1 MNQPFVY
8 QPNHDNSN
16 KPNTPKLPNF
26 ILAGAGESGTTSL
39 YSYLKQH
46 PQVYMSP
53 VKEPNFFAAADIL
66 SLPDFKP
73 MEEQQLTSLLAEIE
87 RQESPHSPISITTWK
102 DYLRLFQ
109 NVRDQVA
116 IGETS
121 VMYLWFPS
129 AAAAIHRTLPQA
141 KLIFL
146 LRDPTE
152 RLYTLYLRT
161 LSTGHRATFRDWV
174 LQAMQTKPDRRNG
187 MQRHPIPLDC
197 GLYAT
202 HLQRFFDVFPRE
214 QIRIYLYESYRAD
227 ARAVLR
233 DIFGFLGVN
242 ADQPIDMSRR
252 YNETMV
258 PRFPVLQQLRR
269 RLVGNAPLTGW
280 LPTPVSQTIRGIFYN
295 RGKKHLALAPDDRRM
310 VIDYYRDEILRTQ
323 DLIGRDLSAWLNVN
337 ARTNQSP

>member
-1 MNQPFVY
+1 MPET
-8 QPNHDNSN
+8 H
-16 KPNTPKLPNF
+16 TPKLPNF

-39 YSYLKQH
+39 YRYLNQH

-73 MEEQQLTSLLAEIE
+73 MAERQLSSVLAEAE
-87 RQESPHSPISITTWK
+87 RQECPKTSISITKWE

-116 IGETS
+116 IGEAS

-129 AAAAIHRTLPQA
+129 AAPAIHRTLPRA

-152 RLYTLYLRT
+152 RLWTRYLRE
-161 LSTGHRATFRDWV
+161 LGTGHRTTFRDWV
-174 LQAMQTKPDRRNG
+174 LQAMQTKPDRRQG

-202 HLQRFFDVFPRE
+202 HLQPFFDVFPRE
-214 QIRIYLYESYRAD
+214 QIRIYLYEAYRAD

-242 ADQPIDMSRR
+242 ADHPIDMSRQ

-258 PRFPVLQQLRR
+258 PRFPVLHRLRR
-269 RLVGNAPLTGW
+269 RLVGNTPLTGW
-280 LPTPVSQTIRGIFYN
+280 MPTLVSQALRGFYN
-295 RGKKHLALAPDDRRM
+295 RPKGRFALDPTDRRL
-310 VIDYYRDEILRTQ
+310 VIDYYRDEILRAQ
-323 DLIGRDLSAWLNVN
+323 DLIGTDLSAWL
-337 ARTNQSP
+337 R

>member
-1 MNQPFVY
+1 VGFHPEVNQPSKSFFRLL
-8 QPNHDNSN
+8 NA
-16 KPNTPKLPNF
+16 PKLPNF

-39 YSYLKQH
+39 YHYLKQH

-73 MEEQQLTSLLAEIE
+73 VTERQLSSLLAGIE
-87 RQESPHSPISITTWK
+87 RQESPPSNISITKWE

-109 NVRDQVA
+109 NVRDQIA
-116 IGETS
+116 IGEAS

-129 AAAAIHRTLPQA
+129 AAPGIYRTLPRA

-152 RLYTLYLRT
+152 RLYTLYLRKLGT
-161 LSTGHRATFRDWV
+161 DHRTAFRDWV
-174 LQAMQTKPDRRNG
+174 LQAMQTKPDRRQG

-202 HLQRFFDVFPRE
+202 HLQQFFDVFPRE
-214 QIRIYLYESYRAD
+214 QIRIHLYEAYRAD

-242 ADQPIDMSRR
+242 ADHPIDMSRR
-252 YNETMV
+252 YNETAV
-258 PRFPVLQQLRR
+258 PRFPAMTRLRR
-269 RLVGNAPLTGW
+269 RIFGNLPLTSW
-280 LPTPVSQTIRGIFYN
+280 FPEPAVHALRKLYIRQKNSFT
-295 RGKKHLALAPDDRRM
+295 LSPDDRRM
-310 VIDYYRDEILRTQ
+310 VIDYYRDEILRAQ
-323 DLIGRDLSAWLNVN
+323 DLIGTDLSAWL
-337 ARTNQSP
+337 R

>member
-1 MNQPFVY
+1 MQTMPE
-8 QPNHDNSN
+8 
-16 KPNTPKLPNF
+16 TRAPKLPNF

-39 YSYLKQH
+39 YCYLKQH
-46 PQVYMSP
+46 PQVHMSP

-73 MEEQQLTSLLAEIE
+73 VEEGQLSSLLAEIE
-87 RQESPHSPISITTWK
+87 RQECLQSQISITKWE

-116 IGETS
+116 IGEAS

-129 AAAAIHRTLPQA
+129 AAPAIHRTLPRA

-161 LSTGHRATFRDWV
+161 LRTGHRATFRDWV
-174 LQAMQTKPDRRNG
+174 LQAMQTKPDRRQG

-202 HLQRFFDVFPRE
+202 HLQPFFDVFPRE
-214 QIRIYLYESYRAD
+214 QIRIYLYEAYRAD

-242 ADQPIDMSRR
+242 ADHPIDMSRR
-252 YNETMV
+252 YNETVV
-258 PRFPVLQQLRR
+258 PRFPGVDRLRHR
-269 RLVGNAPLTGW
+269 ILGNASFTAW
-280 LPTPVSQTIRGIFYN
+280 LPAPVGRALRKFYN
-295 RGKKHLALAPDDRRM
+295 RRKAKFALDPADRRM
-310 VIDYYRDEILRTQ
+310 VIDYYREEILRAQ
-323 DLIGRDLSAWLNVN
+323 DLIGRDLSAWL
-337 ARTNQSP
+337 R

>member
-1 MNQPFVY
+1 MPET
-8 QPNHDNSN
+8 H
-16 KPNTPKLPNF
+16 TPKLPNF

-39 YSYLKQH
+39 YCYLKQH

-73 MEEQQLTSLLAEIE
+73 MVERQLSSLLAEIE
-87 RQESPHSPISITTWK
+87 RQECPKSNISITKWE

-116 IGETS
+116 IGEAS

-129 AAAAIHRTLPQA
+129 AAPAIHRTLPRA

-152 RLYTLYLRT
+152 RLYTLYLRK
-161 LSTGHRATFRDWV
+161 LGTGYRTTFRDWV
-174 LQAMQTKPDRRNG
+174 LQAMQTKPDRRQG
-187 MQRHPIPLDC
+187 MKRHPIPLDC

-202 HLQRFFDVFPRE
+202 HLQPFFDVFPRE
-214 QIRIYLYESYRAD
+214 QIRIYLYEAYCAD

-233 DIFGFLGVN
+233 DVFAFLGVDPN
-242 ADQPIDMSRR
+242 HPIDLSRR
-252 YNETMV
+252 HNETLV
-258 PRFPVLQQLRR
+258 PRFPAIARLRQR
-269 RLVGNAPLTGW
+269 ILGNVPLIAWLPSPAGNALRK
-280 LPTPVSQTIRGIFYN
+280 LYN
-295 RGKKHLALAPDDRRM
+295 RQKGSFVIDPDDRRM
-310 VIDYYRDEILRTQ
+310 VIDYYRDEILRAEE
-323 DLIGRDLSAWLNVN
+323 LIGTDLSAWLH
-337 ARTNQSP
+337 

>member
-1 MNQPFVY
+1 MQTMPE
-8 QPNHDNSN
+8 
-16 KPNTPKLPNF
+16 TRAPKLPNF

-39 YSYLKQH
+39 YCYLKQH
-46 PQVYMSP
+46 PQVHMSP

-73 MEEQQLTSLLAEIE
+73 VEEGQLSSLLAEIE
-87 RQESPHSPISITTWK
+87 RQECLQSQISITKWE

-116 IGETS
+116 IGEAS

-129 AAAAIHRTLPQA
+129 AAPAIHRTLPRA

-161 LSTGHRATFRDWV
+161 LRTGHRATFRDWV
-174 LQAMQTKPDRRNG
+174 LQAMQTKPDRRQG
-187 MQRHPIPLDC
+187 MQPHPVPLDC

-202 HLQRFFDVFPRE
+202 HLQQFFDVFPRE
-214 QIRIYLYESYRAD
+214 QIRIYLYEAYRAD

-233 DIFGFLGVN
+233 DIFEFLGVD
-242 ADQPIDMSRR
+242 ADHPIDLSRR
-252 YNETMV
+252 HNETVV
-258 PRFPVLQQLRR
+258 PRFPVLHRLRR
-269 RLVGNAPLTGW
+269 RILGEAPLTEW
-280 LPTPVSQTIRGIFYN
+280 LPAPVSRTIRGIYN
-295 RGKKHLALAPDDRRM
+295 RGKEHFALAPDDRRM
-310 VIDYYRDEILRTQ
+310 VIDYYREEILRAQ
-323 DLIGRDLSAWLNVN
+323 DLIGRDLSAWL
-337 ARTNQSP
+337 R